1 MKSYQKV
8 EFPIKMQTKSEYGLR
23 KSIFSETHAKIKEH
37 NSKNDVSFEM
47 AHNAFSIMV
56 H

>member
-1 MKSYQKV
+1 MKIQS
-8 EFPIKMQTKSEYGLR
+8 KSEHGLR